1 MVTARPRVEIGK
13 NKTGSDKSGKVG
25 SGQWS
30 LGRCCAG
37 IPQAYG
43 VAPTKDTSRSSVL
56 VKRSYYEVILA
67 LDTSQS
73 NFIATVL

>member
-1 MVTARPRVEIGK
+1 MGLV
-13 NKTGSDKSGKVG
+13 
-25 SGQWS
+25 
-30 LGRCCAG
+30 RCCAA

-56 VKRSYYEVILA
+56 VKRSRRRVPPNNYYEVILA
-67 LDTSQS
+67 LDTSQN